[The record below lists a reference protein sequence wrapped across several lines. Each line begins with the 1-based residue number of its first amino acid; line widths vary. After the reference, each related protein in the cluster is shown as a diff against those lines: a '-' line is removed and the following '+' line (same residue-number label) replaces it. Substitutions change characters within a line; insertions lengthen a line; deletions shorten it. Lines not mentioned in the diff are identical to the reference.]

1 MWVIHVDSY
10 WFQYQLFALLMYLTD
25 EQILIFYGEEFKPK
39 WAWRKSK

>member
-25 EQILIFYGEEFKPK
+25 FNLL
-39 WAWRKSK
+39 WRGV